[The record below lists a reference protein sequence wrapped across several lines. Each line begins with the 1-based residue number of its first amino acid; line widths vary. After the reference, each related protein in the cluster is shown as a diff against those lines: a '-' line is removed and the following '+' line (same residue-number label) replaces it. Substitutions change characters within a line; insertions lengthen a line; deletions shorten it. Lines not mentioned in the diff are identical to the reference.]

1 MDYSAFQNRLEKIQ
15 LPVVID
21 LWASWCMPCRMIE
34 PSLHNL
40 EQKYSGQVK
49 VMKINAD
56 ENQPLLRSLGV
67 RGIPTLIAF
76 RQGQEVLRIVGAQP
90 QPALERLFQ
99 AALGAE
105 ISQKTGLA
113 AGERLLRLVVG
124 LALILLGWFVTRS
137 WVLIGLGGIFL
148 FSAVY
153 DRCPIYQA
161 FSPRIKAA
169 FRKLSGA
176 A

>member
-1 MDYSAFQNRLEKIQ
+1 MDYSAFKNRLEKAK

-21 LWASWCMPCRMIE
+21 LWASWCMPCKMIE

-40 EQKYSGQVK
+40 EEKYSDQVK

-56 ENQPLLRSLGV
+56 ENQQLLRSLGV

-99 AALGAE
+99 AALGEE
-105 ISQKTGLA
+105 IPQKTGLA
-113 AGERLLRLVVG
+113 ARDRILRLLVG
-124 LALILLGWFVTRS
+124 LALILLGWFAISS
-137 WVLIGLGGIFL
+137 WILIGLGGVFL

-153 DRCPIYQA
+153 DRCPIYQT
-161 FSPRIKAA
+161 FSPRIKAV
-169 FRKLSGA
+169 FRKLLGA